1 MICGIV
7 YKYLKLIL
15 TIMQCSK
22 IAETNRMLWEAGF
35 NPSATRSRLV
45 GSGLVLLKL
54 EQMTSVTLGRKE

>member
-22 IAETNRMLWEAGF
+22 IAETNRTLWEAGF
-35 NPSATRSRLV
+35 NLSATRSRLDR
-45 GSGLVLLKL
+45 SELVLLKL